1 MVKNNK
7 KIAIVV
13 ILFVVIFG
21 GFLFRNQIRTGMG
34 VLYGLLFQREI
45 KLDSQEKK
53 DELNVLLMGIGG
65 GTHDG
70 PELTDTVIL
79 ANIDLKHKKVNL
91 ISLPRDLWVPE
102 LQAKL
107 NTAYVYGQNKN
118 NRGLELSKAVVEK
131 ITGVNPDYAVVVDF
145 DGFVKT
151 VDLLGGIQVDVAH
164 TLDDYHY
171 PVEGKEEDLCGHSE
185 DEVKEFV
192 ASGPAEMDQW
202 DYFSCRYKH
211 IHVDQGKQEM
221 NGQQALEFTR
231 SRHGV
236 GSEGSDFA
244 RSQRQQEVIRAIKG
258 KVLSLGMLLNPV
270 KIFNI
275 YNVVK
280 ANINTDIPDKEY
292 DDFIKVAKEMQNADI
307 NSYVLTIDQ
316 DVPGTS
322 GLLESPNPS
331 AEYRFQYVLIPR
343 MGSNNYTEIHKY
355 IECIKEGNICEVG
368 ENGIIVNPSPSI
380 SLSPTVKK

>member
-1 MVKNNK
+1 
-7 KIAIVV
+7 
-13 ILFVVIFG
+13 
-21 GFLFRNQIRTGMG
+21 
-34 VLYGLLFQREI
+34 
-45 KLDSQEKK
+45 
-53 DELNVLLMGIGG
+53 
-65 GTHDG
+65 
-70 PELTDTVIL
+70 
-79 ANIDLKHKKVNL
+79 
-91 ISLPRDLWVPE
+91 
-102 LQAKL
+102 
-107 NTAYVYGQNKN
+107 
-118 NRGLELSKAVVEK
+118 
-131 ITGVNPDYAVVVDF
+131 
-145 DGFVKT
+145 
-151 VDLLGGIQVDVAH
+151 
-164 TLDDYHY
+164 
-171 PVEGKEEDLCGHSE
+171 
-185 DEVKEFV
+185 
-192 ASGPAEMDQW
+192 
-202 DYFSCRYKH
+202 
-211 IHVDQGKQEM
+211 
-221 NGQQALEFTR
+221 
-231 SRHGV
+231 V